1 MEDTHTHTHP
11 YSHGNT
17 QSLPGDPSAAPPEL
31 TGAPQAGLDLDV
43 GVFLPHGA
51 RQLLV
56 GGPEAAGFAA
66 GGSEPK
72 SCAPPRPAA
81 PHPAR
86 SSPRS
91 FVPSQRRRRR
101 RRPSEPLRAPPEA
114 AGPSPVLHHDVDPP
128 LRTGIGTKTVTGL
141 SLGPN
146 GRRSVTAAATHGR
159 PPAAASGCC
168 HVTRN
173 FRPRC
178 TALSSAPLPLRHRP
192 LLVGGTHSAGAAHC
206 LLRSVGTRR
215 DPWGHRETS
224 RGYRETPL
232 GTRRP
237 SGSPTGPRGCAQNHR
252 ACTAPVGPPQTSL
265 PWDPHGVTHS
275 PQPRRTP
282 TGPSRDPHGTPT
294 GPSGCSV
301 EGCPVGTPSED
312 SMTLRGPPAPHRD
325 QLCLLWGSPSDPR
338 GHPGPHGV
346 PTSPMETPRAPSVHL
361 QPCVPHISLRRPP

>member
-1 MEDTHTHTHP
+1 MGLRVRAAPWRTRTHTHTP
-11 YSHGNT
+11 TPTGTPRASPET
-17 QSLPGDPSAAPPEL
+17 PQPPPPEL

-206 LLRSVGTRR
+206 LLRSVGHAETRGGTGR
-215 DPWGHRETS
+215 PRGDTERPPWGH
-224 RGYRETPL
+224 GD
-232 GTRRP
+232 
-237 SGSPTGPRGCAQNHR
+237 
-252 ACTAPVGPPQTSL
+252 PPGVPQAHGDVLRTTEPAL
-265 PWDPHGVTHS
+265 HLWDPCR
-275 PQPRRTP
+275 PPCR
-282 TGPSRDPHGTPT
+282 GTPT
-294 GPSGCSV
+294 V
-301 EGCPVGTPSED
+301 
-312 SMTLRGPPAPHRD
+312 
-325 QLCLLWGSPSDPR
+325 
-338 GHPGPHGV
+338 
-346 PTSPMETPRAPSVHL
+346 
-361 QPCVPHISLRRPP
+361 